1 MTVFEALKD
10 DAIGRLT
17 NEYLNLALDSAP
29 YEKAGKRVPP
39 LLYWRKGAM
48 SNMVYL
54 LKCQPLEEFVPQL
67 RNIINV
73 HYTGD
78 KATKAAVNEY
88 KKELAIWESVI
99 VS

>member
-1 MTVFEALKD
+1 MTVLEVLKD

-17 NEYLNLALDSAP
+17 NEYMNLALDSAP
-29 YEKAGKRVPP
+29 YEKAGKSVPS

-48 SNMVYL
+48 ANMVYL

-67 RNIINV
+67 RNIINI
-73 HYTGD
+73 HYIGD
-78 KATKAAVNEY
+78 EATKAAVNEY

-99 VS
+99 AS